1 MTSELLY
8 KCLLGLLIFT
18 VVQNMMTVLL
28 IKKYRDKKDLKSTK
42 KVSAPISVLLPVK
55 GPYEGIEQN
64 LKSFFEQDYAGKIEW
79 VFAFQDGQDS
89 CIPKVKAVSE
99 QMKVPHIKILE
110 GVKFIGLNPK
120 NSNLTHAYLASSGE
134 WLLTIDIDCFL
145 PKGFIQGIMDQ
156 TGNDPKQVVTTVP
169 IHYGARNLWSCL
181 ESIGTNVEMMNYFV
195 STFNFKK
202 TGRPVY
208 GGGLLFHRK
217 TGEEAGAFGDVY
229 LNSLTEDAYMQG
241 QFQSVG
247 ANINLAHTA
256 VETLMDEQSWSGY
269 TKRYIR
275 WLMIGKYF
283 IPPLF
288 YITPIFWF
296 AHWSLIAG
304 LITMNPAILMIAAG
318 FYLNRMI
325 YACAVQAV
333 LRVPSGDI
341 LKGLTIFVYDMVMP
355 YLWLSA
361 FFKRTVVWAGTTMA
375 VQKKGRL
382 VKV

>member
-1 MTSELLY
+1 MSSELLF
-8 KCLLGLLIFT
+8 KFFFGLLIFT
-18 VVQNMMTVLL
+18 VIQNVMTIFL
-28 IKKYRDKKDLKSTK
+28 IKKYRDKKDLKVDK
-42 KVSAPISVLLPVK
+42 KVSAPLSVLLPVK

-64 LKSFFEQDYAGKIEW
+64 LKSFFEQQYAGKIEW
-79 VFAFQDGQDS
+79 VFAFQDGQDP
-89 CIPKVKAVSE
+89 CIPNVKKVSE
-99 QMKVPHIKILE
+99 EMKVPHIKILE

-120 NSNLTHAYLASSGE
+120 NSNLTHAYLASNGE
-134 WLLTIDIDCFL
+134 WLLTIDIDCIL
-145 PKGFIQGIMDQ
+145 PQGFIQGMMDQ
-156 TGNDPKQVVTTVP
+156 TLNDPQQVVTTVP

-208 GGGLLFHRK
+208 GGGLLFHRE
-217 TGEEAGAFGDVY
+217 TGEKAGAFSEVY

-241 QFQSVG
+241 QFQQIG

-256 VETLMDEQSWSGY
+256 VETLMDHQTWSGY
-269 TKRYIR
+269 FKRYVR

-283 IPPLF
+283 IAPLF
-288 YITPIFWF
+288 YITPLFWF
-296 AHWSLIAG
+296 AHWCLIAG
-304 LITMNPAILMIAAG
+304 LITMDRRLMLISFA
-318 FYLNRMI
+318 FYFNRMV
-325 YACAVQAV
+325 YACFVQAV
-333 LRVPSGDI
+333 LRVPNEDI
-341 LKGLTIFVYDMVMP
+341 LKGLTIFIYDMLMP

-375 VQKKGRL
+375 VKKKGRL